1 MQSPGDLRGRV
12 EWTGDTPPPWPVV
25 HASWRDILSSVHWAS
40 GRSGFAVLEVVD
52 RTETAREF
60 HLLGIRGE
68 RGVVR
73 VQASR
78 TVENSL
84 PSDPWITFDITLGA
98 FGEDERR
105 HALRADLLA
114 YRPAHDR

>member
-1 MQSPGDLRGRV
+1 M
-12 EWTGDTPPPWPVV
+12 
-25 HASWRDILSSVHWAS
+25 
-40 GRSGFAVLEVVD
+40 LEVAEH
-52 RTETAREF
+52 TNAARDF

-68 RGVVR
+68 QGVVR
-73 VQASR
+73 VRASR

-84 PSDPWITFDITLGA
+84 PSDPWITFEIALGA
-98 FGEDERR
+98 FGEDERQ